1 MTGRVTEVRL
11 PKPGDA
17 ITEAEVT
24 EFFVADGA
32 SVAEGD
38 PLYSLATDKVE
49 MDVEAPVS
57 GVVSWKVEKGGTYD
71 IGAVVAV
78 IS

>member
-1 MTGRVTEVRL
+1 MTDVRL

-24 EFFVADGA
+24 EFFVEDGA
-32 SVAEGD
+32 TVSEGD
-38 PLYSLATDKVE
+38 PLYSIATDKVD
-49 MDVEAPVS
+49 MDIEAPAS
-57 GVVSWKVEKGGTYD
+57 GTVSWKVAEGGTYD
-71 IGAVVAV
+71 VGELVAV

>member
-1 MTGRVTEVRL
+1 MTDVRM

-24 EFFVADGA
+24 VIY
-32 SVAEGD
+32 VAEGESITEGE
-38 PLYSLATDKVE
+38 PLYAIATDKAE
-49 MDVEAPVS
+49 MDIEAPAS
-57 GVVSWKVEKGGTYD
+57 GVVSWKVEVGGTFD
-71 IGAVVAV
+71 VGELLAV

>member
-1 MTGRVTEVRL
+1 MTEVRI

-24 EFFVADGA
+24 EFFVEDGA
-32 SVAEGD
+32 TVSEGE
-38 PLYSLATDKVE
+38 PLYSMATDKAE
-49 MDVEAPVS
+49 MDIESPAS
-57 GVVSWKVEKGGTYD
+57 GTISWKVEEGGTYEV
-71 IGAVVAV
+71 GALVAV

>member
-1 MTGRVTEVRL
+1 MTEVRI

-24 EFFVADGA
+24 EFFVEEGA
-32 SVAEGD
+32 TVSEGE
-38 PLYSLATDKVE
+38 PLYSIATDKVE
-49 MDVEAPVS
+49 MDIEAPAS
-57 GVVSWKVEKGGTYD
+57 GTVSWKVSEGGTYD
-71 IGAVVAV
+71 IGALVAV

>member
-1 MTGRVTEVRL
+1 M

-24 EFFVADGA
+24 QLYVADGESA
-32 SVAEGD
+32 TEGD
-38 PLYSLATDKVE
+38 PLYAIATDKVE
-49 MDVEAPVS
+49 MDIEAPAS
-57 GVVSWKVEKGGTYD
+57 GVVAWKVEVGGTYD
-71 IGAVVAV
+71 VGELVAV

>member
-1 MTGRVTEVRL
+1 VTGPTTEVRL

-24 EFFVADGA
+24 QFLVADGA
-32 SVAEGD
+32 SVSEGD

-49 MDVEAPVS
+49 MDIEAPAT
-57 GVVSWKVEKGGTYD
+57 GTVSWKVDEGGTYD
-71 IGAVVAV
+71 VGALVAV

>member
-1 MTGRVTEVRL
+1 MTDVRL

-24 EFFVADGA
+24 EFFVEDGA
-32 SVAEGD
+32 AVTEGE

-49 MDVEAPVS
+49 MDIESPAS
-57 GVVSWKVEKGGTYD
+57 GTVSWKVDEGGTYA
-71 IGAVVAV
+71 IGELIAV

>member
-1 MTGRVTEVRL
+1 MTEVRL

-24 EFFVADGA
+24 EFFVDDGA
-32 SVAEGD
+32 SVSEGD
-38 PLYSLATDKVE
+38 PLYSIATDKAE
-49 MDVEAPVS
+49 MDIEAPSS
-57 GVVSWKVEKGGTYD
+57 GTVSWKVDEGGTYQV
-71 IGAVVAV
+71 GTVVAV

>member
-1 MTGRVTEVRL
+1 MSGNPTEVRL

-24 EFFVADGA
+24 EFFVEDGA
-32 SVAEGD
+32 AVTEGE
-38 PLYSLATDKVE
+38 PLYSLATDKAE
-49 MDVEAPVS
+49 MDIESPAS
-57 GVVSWKVEKGGTYD
+57 GVVSWKVEEGGTYD
-71 IGAVVAV
+71 VGELVAV